1 MTRRKRQKRQNR
13 QKRRSSLVV
22 TWPVKRTLL
31 CCVRNFQLKR
41 TIFGVC
47 EAWANGGEGGSSSK
61 HYGSQ
66 LFLPDE
72 SVYWENYENLDLCR
86 NLEMPVLGFID
97 DFFVTNVNFRSQGVL
112 KCSFLKLK
120 QFYSI
125 DHFSLKKS
133 VQVAKLC
140 LWVEWP
146 DCRWDLNLAS
156 I

>member
-1 MTRRKRQKRQNR
+1 
-13 QKRRSSLVV
+13 
-22 TWPVKRTLL
+22 
-31 CCVRNFQLKR
+31 
-41 TIFGVC
+41 
-47 EAWANGGEGGSSSK
+47 
-61 HYGSQ
+61 
-66 LFLPDE
+66 
-72 SVYWENYENLDLCR
+72 
-86 NLEMPVLGFID
+86 MPVLGFID